1 VILLIVGTFMET
13 IAAIIILTPILLP
26 LVTALGVSAEH
37 FGIVMIVNLA
47 IGMIT
52 PPVGVN
58 LFVASRVSGLSLETV
73 VKGAITPML
82 VMIAVLMVITYVP
95 ALSLAL
101 PAFFGM

>member
-1 VILLIVGTFMET
+1 MNQMAGIDGLH
-13 IAAIIILTPILLP
+13 PRRP
-26 LVTALGVSAEH
+26 ALH
-37 FGIVMIVNLA
+37 LVNLA

-58 LFVASRVSGLSLETV
+58 LFVASRVSGLTLETV
-73 VKGAITPML
+73 VRGTITPL
-82 VMIAVLMVITYVP
+82 IVMIAVLLVITYVP